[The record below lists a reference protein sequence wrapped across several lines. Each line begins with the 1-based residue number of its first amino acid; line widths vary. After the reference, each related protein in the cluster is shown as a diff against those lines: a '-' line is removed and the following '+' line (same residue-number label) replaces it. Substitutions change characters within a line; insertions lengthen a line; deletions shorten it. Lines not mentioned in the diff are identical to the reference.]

1 MSPLNALHLYRV
13 RLRARFWQECFAI
26 LGIAAG
32 VALLFASQ
40 VANSSLQSSVSQLS
54 RGIAGSATLQLL
66 ARDPH
71 GFPAATLA
79 RVRAIPGV
87 SVAAPVLEAGAQAHG
102 PRGGASVQLIGAD
115 RSLSQLGGAL
125 VRGTDLRPFGDVG
138 AVVLPA
144 PLARRL
150 GASRFGQEV
159 DFTLDGRTAEAPL
172 YSQLHAGQVGALVD
186 SPVAIV
192 PLAQAQEMT
201 GLHARVSRILIQPA
215 AGAQARVR
223 AALERLA
230 GGRENVEAVDYEQRL
245 FAKAAAASNQSTAL
259 FAAISALVG
268 FLFAFNAVLLTIPQR
283 RRLVVDLR
291 RDGYTPRTVIAVLL
305 LDAIVLGLV
314 ACVLGLALG
323 EELSIHVLHSNP
335 AFLSLAF
342 AVGSERLVSW
352 QSVAFAIAGG
362 MGAAIVA
369 VLTPLR
375 DILSRDP
382 LAALGLRASPDEDES
397 GSEGGGGNARGASVR
412 ATPARAALAGVA
424 CLIAAT
430 AILLAAPDAAIP
442 GMVLLVAAL
451 GLVLPLALELTLAL
465 VGRLARLSAGVVPH
479 VATMELGAAGARAV
493 AIAATG
499 AIAIFG
505 SVAIQGAHG
514 DLLHGLENAARDMNA
529 ATDVWVSPAG
539 SYNLL
544 NTTPFAPVERATLEH
559 VAGVRAV
566 GLYRSGLLD
575 YGPRRILV
583 IAPPAQAR
591 PLLPATQIVRG
602 ELRRAEERVR
612 KGGWVVLSE
621 AIATEHRLH
630 IGQAL
635 TLPTPVPRT
644 LRIAALSTN
653 ISWAPGAI
661 VMNADDYARAW
672 GTADVSAYSIL
683 LNPGV
688 PPAQGVL
695 DIRRALGP
703 HTGLQVQT
711 AARHTLRQS
720 ALSRQAL
727 ARLTQIATLIPIV
740 AVLAMAAAMGAMIW
754 QRRPRLAKLKLEGLP
769 RADLWHTILLESL
782 MLLGVG
788 CLTGAV
794 FGLYGQ
800 QLADRALAQT
810 INFPVVYS
818 VTALNA
824 LSSLALMTATAL
836 AILAVPG
843 WLASS
848 VPASLALQD

>member
-26 LGIAAG
+26 VGIAAG

-54 RGIAGSATLQLL
+54 RGIAGNATLQLL

-71 GFPAATLA
+71 GFPAATLK

-87 SVAAPVLEAGAQAHG
+87 QVAAPVLEAGAQASG
-102 PRGGASVQLIGAD
+102 PRGSSSVQLLGAD
-115 RSLSQLGGAL
+115 TSLSALGGSL
-125 VRGTDLRPFGDVG
+125 VRGTQLRPFGGIG

-144 PLARRL
+144 PLAHTI
-150 GASRFGQEV
+150 GVTRFGQEA
-159 DFTLDGRTAEAPL
+159 LLKIDGRTAEAPL
-172 YSQLHAGQVGALVD
+172 YSQLHASQIGALVN
-186 SPVAIV
+186 SSVAIV
-192 PLAQAQEMT
+192 PLSFAQELT
-201 GLHARVSRILIQPA
+201 GLGARVSRILIQPA

-223 AALERLA
+223 SALTHLAAGRL
-230 GGRENVEAVDYEQRL
+230 NVEAIDYEERL

-259 FAAISALVG
+259 FSAISALVG
-268 FLFAFNAVLLTIPQR
+268 FLFAFNAVLLTVPQR

-305 LDAIVLGLV
+305 LDAVVLGLI
-314 ACVLGLALG
+314 ACALGLVLG

-342 AVGSERLVSW
+342 AVGSERFVSW

-382 LAALGLRASPDEDES
+382 LAALGLHQ
-397 GSEGGGGNARGASVR
+397 GEGEEQGGHKVSAR
-412 ATPARAALAGVA
+412 TPARAGVLGVV
-424 CLIAAT
+424 CLLAAT

-451 GLVLPLALELTLAL
+451 LLVLPFALGSTLAL
-465 VGRLARLSAGVVPH
+465 VGKLARLITGVVPH
-479 VATMELGAAGARAV
+479 IATMELGSAGARAV

-514 DLLHGLENAARDMNA
+514 DLLHGLENAAQDMNA
-529 ATDVWVSPAG
+529 SAEVWVSPAG

-544 NTTPFAPVERATLEH
+544 NTTPFAPVDRSKLEH

-566 GLYRSGLLD
+566 RLYRSGLLD
-575 YGPRRILV
+575 FGDRRVLV
-583 IAPPAQAR
+583 MAPPAQAR
-591 PLLPATQIVRG
+591 PLLPATQLVRG
-602 ELRRAEERVR
+602 NLRQAEERVR
-612 KGGWVVLSE
+612 AGGWMVISE
-621 AIATEHRLH
+621 AIATEHHLH

-635 TLPTPVPRT
+635 TLPTPIPRT

-653 ISWAPGAI
+653 IGWAPGAV
-661 VMNADDYARAW
+661 VMNADDYARGW
-672 GTADVSAYSIL
+672 GTTDASAYGIL
-683 LNPGV
+683 LDPGV
-688 PPAQGVL
+688 SPTQAVL
-695 DIRRALGP
+695 GIRRALGP
-703 HTGLQVQT
+703 HSALAVQS
-711 AARHTLRQS
+711 AALHARRQS

-782 MLLGVG
+782 LLLGVG
-788 CLTGAV
+788 CLTGAI

-818 VTALNA
+818 VTALTA
-824 LSSLALMTATAL
+824 IESLALMTGTAL

-843 WLASS
+843 WFASS

>member
-71 GFPAATLA
+71 GFPAPTLT

-87 SVAAPVLEAGAQAHG
+87 RVAAPVLEAGAQASG
-102 PRGGASVQLIGAD
+102 PRGSASVQLIGAD
-115 RSLSQLGGAL
+115 ASLSELGGAL
-125 VRGTDLRPFGDVG
+125 VRGTDLRPFGDIG

-150 GASRFGQEV
+150 GARKFGQEV

-172 YSQLHAGQVGALVD
+172 YSQLHAGQVGALID
-186 SPVAIV
+186 SAVAIV
-192 PLAQAQEMT
+192 PLSLAQEMT

-215 AGAQARVR
+215 AGTQPRVR

-230 GGRENVEAVDYEQRL
+230 GGKENVETVDYEQQL

-259 FAAISALVG
+259 FSAISALVG
-268 FLFAFNAVLLTIPQR
+268 FLFAFNAVLLTVPQR

-291 RDGYTPRTVIAVLL
+291 RDGYEPRTVIAVLL

-342 AVGSERLVSW
+342 AVGSERFVSW
-352 QSVAFAIAGG
+352 QSVTFAIAGG

-382 LAALGLRASPDEDES
+382 LAALGLRPGPGE
-397 GSEGGGGNARGASVR
+397 SEGRGASAY
-412 ATPARAALAGVA
+412 ATPAHAALAGVV
-424 CLIAAT
+424 CLFAAT

-451 GLVLPLALELTLAL
+451 LLVLPFALGLTLAL
-465 VGRLARLSAGVVPH
+465 VGRLARLSTGVVPH
-479 VATMELGAAGARAV
+479 IATMELGAAGARAV

-514 DLLHGLENAARDMNA
+514 DLLHGLENAAQDMNA

-544 NTTPFAPVERATLEH
+544 NTTPFAPVDRAKLEG

-575 YGPRRILV
+575 YGNRRVLV

-591 PLLPATQIVRG
+591 PLLPATQLVRG
-602 ELRRAEERVR
+602 DLRRAEERVR
-612 KGGWVVLSE
+612 GGGWLVLSE
-621 AIATEHRLH
+621 AIAAEHHLH

-653 ISWAPGAI
+653 IGWAPGAI

-672 GTADVSAYSIL
+672 GTEDASAYSVL
-683 LNPGV
+683 LRPGV
-688 PPAQGVL
+688 PPTRAVL

-703 HTGLQVQT
+703 HSGLQVQS

-769 RADLWHTILLESL
+769 QADLWHTILLESL
-782 MLLGVG
+782 LLLGVG
-788 CLTGAV
+788 CLTGAI

-818 VTALNA
+818 ITALTA
-824 LSSLALMTATAL
+824 LASLALMTVTAL

-843 WLASS
+843 WFASS

>member
-13 RLRARFWQECFAI
+13 RLRARFWQECFAVI
-26 LGIAAG
+26 GIAAG

-71 GFPAATLA
+71 GFPASTLA
-79 RVRAIPGV
+79 QVRAIPGV
-87 SVAAPVLEAGAQAHG
+87 RIAAPVLESGAQASGPHG
-102 PRGGASVQLIGAD
+102 SASVQLIGAD
-115 RSLSQLGGAL
+115 ASLSELGGEL
-125 VRGTDLRPFGDVG
+125 VRGTDLRPFGDIG

-150 GASRFGQEV
+150 GTRKFGQEV
-159 DFTLDGRTAEAPL
+159 DFALDGRTAEAPL
-172 YSQLHAGQVGALVD
+172 YSQLQAGHVGALID
-186 SPVAIV
+186 SAVAIV
-192 PLAQAQEMT
+192 PLSLAQEMT

-215 AGAQARVR
+215 TGARAQVR
-223 AALERLA
+223 AALLRLA
-230 GGRENVEAVDYEQRL
+230 AGRENVETVDYEQQL

-259 FAAISALVG
+259 FSAISALVG
-268 FLFAFNAVLLTIPQR
+268 FLFAFNAVLLTVPQR
-283 RRLVVDLR
+283 RRLAVDLR

-323 EELSIHVLHSNP
+323 EEISIHVLRSNP

-342 AVGSERLVSW
+342 AVGSERYVSW
-352 QSVAFAIAGG
+352 QSVAFALSGG
-362 MGAAIVA
+362 MVAAIVA

-382 LAALGLRASPDEDES
+382 LAAIGVRQRPDE
-397 GSEGGGGNARGASVR
+397 GEGARNARAR

-430 AILLAAPDAAIP
+430 AVLLAAPDAAIP

-451 GLVLPLALELTLAL
+451 GLVLPFALGLTIAL
-465 VGRLARLSAGVVPH
+465 VGRLARLSTGVVPH

-514 DLLHGLENAARDMNA
+514 DLLHGLENAAQDMNA

-544 NTTPFAPVERATLEH
+544 NTTPFAPVDRAKLEG

-575 YGPRRILV
+575 YGERRVLV

-591 PLLPATQIVRG
+591 PLLPATQLLHG
-602 ELRRAEERVR
+602 EARRAEERVR
-612 KGGWVVLSE
+612 AGGWLVLSE
-621 AIATEHRLH
+621 AIAAEHHLH

-653 ISWAPGAI
+653 IGWAPGAI

-672 GTADVSAYSIL
+672 GSGDASAYSVL
-683 LNPGV
+683 LRPGV
-688 PPAQGVL
+688 STAQAAL

-703 HTGLQVQT
+703 HSGLAVQS

-769 RADLWHTILLESL
+769 QSDLWHTILLESL
-782 MLLGVG
+782 LLLGVG
-788 CLTGAV
+788 CLTGAI

-818 VTALNA
+818 VTALTA
-824 LSSLALMTATAL
+824 LWSLALMTATAL
-836 AILAVPG
+836 AILAIPG
-843 WLASS
+843 WFASS

>member
-13 RLRARFWQECFAI
+13 RLRARFWQECFAV
-26 LGIAAG
+26 LGITAG

-87 SVAAPVLEAGAQAHG
+87 RVAAPVLESGAQASG
-102 PRGGASVQLIGAD
+102 PRGSASVQLIGAD
-115 RSLSQLGGAL
+115 RSLSALGGAL
-125 VRGTDLRPFGDVG
+125 VRGTDLRPFGDIG

-150 GASRFGQEV
+150 GARRFGQEV

-192 PLAQAQEMT
+192 PLSLAQAMT
-201 GLHARVSRILIQPA
+201 GLGARLSRILIQPA
-215 AGAQARVR
+215 AGSQPRVR
-223 AALERLA
+223 VALERLA
-230 GGRENVEAVDYEQRL
+230 AGRENVEAVDYEQQL

-268 FLFAFNAVLLTIPQR
+268 FLFAFNAVLLTVPQR

-291 RDGYTPRTVIAVLL
+291 RDGYEPRTVITVLL
-305 LDAIVLGLV
+305 LDAAVLGLV

-342 AVGSERLVSW
+342 AVGSERFVSW

-382 LAALGLRASPDEDES
+382 LAAIGLRQSPGKDD
-397 GSEGGGGNARGASVR
+397 GDGGGARGAPPH
-412 ATPARAALAGVA
+412 ATPARAAMAGVA

-451 GLVLPLALELTLAL
+451 LLVLPFALGLTLAL

-514 DLLHGLENAARDMNA
+514 DLLHGLENAAKDMNA

-544 NTTPFAPVERATLEH
+544 NTTPFAPVDRAKLER
-559 VAGVRAV
+559 VAGVRTV

-575 YGPRRILV
+575 YGPRRMLV

-591 PLLPATQIVRG
+591 PLLPATQLLHG
-602 ELRRAEERVR
+602 DLRRAEERVR
-612 KGGWVVLSE
+612 AGGWLVLSE
-621 AIATEHRLH
+621 AIATEHHLR

-635 TLPTPVPRT
+635 TLPTPVPLT

-653 ISWAPGAI
+653 IGWAPGAI
-661 VMNADDYARAW
+661 VMNSDDYARAW
-672 GTADVSAYSIL
+672 GTEDASAYSIL

-688 PPAQGVL
+688 APAQAAL
-695 DIRRALGP
+695 DIRSALGP
-703 HTGLQVQT
+703 HSGLAVQT
-711 AARHTLRQS
+711 AARHALRQS

-769 RADLWHTILLESL
+769 RADLWHTILFESFL
-782 MLLGVG
+782 LLGVG

-818 VTALNA
+818 VTALAA
-824 LSSLALMTATAL
+824 LASLALMTATAL

-843 WLASS
+843 WFASS